1 MAQKSRTQLSTDA
14 SGTNLPDNTGKLITP
29 VLHRTQLT
37 DERDSAINIVD
48 DGVLPNEVLGGKALE
63 MTSPKSIVNLG
74 VNDLITS
81 GQLLGILQSNEIESN
96 YFEVTSSSYTLQDS
110 DNGKLLFHDGLPTCT
125 ISIPLGSNVELFRVS
140 NKETQD
146 ITVSTSGTLLDS
158 EGNSLG
164 GVYSINLENKVA
176 FISKVDIDT
185 WKVYELGG
193 GGGLSSQTVAFCVS
207 SDAPVSKPITFSDII
222 TIDTASQ
229 HVSPLLIDGS
239 TTYESSLDAVTYV
252 SHANLTNLQTWINT
266 NGSGVEYVIRA
277 IGVYNASATGD
288 ATINFKYQ

>member
-1 MAQKSRTQLSTDA
+1 MAKSRTQLSTDA
-14 SGTNLPDNTGKLITP
+14 VNTNLPDNTGKLITP

-37 DERDSAINIVD
+37 EERDSAINIVD

-81 GQLLGILQSNEIESN
+81 NQMLGILQSNDVEPN

-110 DNGKLLFHDGLPTCT
+110 DNGKLLFHDGLPTCD
-125 ISIPLGSNVELFRVS
+125 ISIPLGSNVELFRVN
-140 NKETQD
+140 NKATQNTS
-146 ITVSTSGTLLDS
+146 IITSGTLLDS
-158 EGNSLG
+158 EGNDLAG
-164 GVYSINLENKVA
+164 NYTINLENKAV
-176 FISKVDIDT
+176 FISKSDADEWT
-185 WKVYELGG
+185 VYELGG

-207 SDAPVSKPITFSDII
+207 SDAPVSKPVTFSDII

-252 SHANLTNLQTWINT
+252 SHANLTDLQTWINT
-266 NGSGVEYVIRA
+266 NGSGIEYVIRA
-277 IGVYNASATGD
+277 IGVYSASATGD